1 MPLEGKWYMSM
12 KKLEETTG
20 DVTISSI
27 SQKKNRR
34 GVTMVE
40 VTFDDGQT
48 YSISED
54 AYLSTFIYPGK
65 KLSKNEWNDIVAIT
79 NQSSNRSYVTKL
91 LSGRL
96 YSPKQLVDKL
106 MQIRKMSYV
115 DANLLVDTLQKE
127 GIIDARSYAENRI
140 DSLLMKG
147 YSKEKIRDI
156 LKDEGITDE
165 MIEELS
171 FKIEEEN
178 IEVVLKILSSKA
190 RIYQN
195 DSQKVMRKKLE
206 MEMYKLGYSSYQS
219 ESILDQFAM
228 ENSFLSSDSRQKEAL
243 LKAVHSSYDKILRN
257 EKLIPS
263 QRKNELYKRL
273 MAKGFSR
280 EEIDDVLAKEEIQI

>member
-1 MPLEGKWYMSM
+1 MSM
-12 KKLEETTG
+12 KKLEEITG

-34 GVTMVE
+34 GVTKVE
-40 VTFDDGQT
+40 VAFDDGQT
-48 YSISED
+48 FLISED
-54 AYLSTFIYPGK
+54 AYLSAFIYPGK
-65 KLSKNEWNDIVAIT
+65 KLSQKEWNDIVGIT
-79 NQSSNRSYVTKL
+79 NQSSNRNYVLKL

-106 MQIRKMSYV
+106 IQIRKMSYV
-115 DANLLVDTLQKE
+115 DANLLVNDLQKE
-127 GIIDARSYAENRI
+127 GIIDARLYAENRI

-147 YSKEKIRDI
+147 YSKEKIRDT
-156 LKDEGITDE
+156 LNDEGITDE
-165 MIEELS
+165 MIENLS

-195 DSQKVMRKKLE
+195 DSQKAMRKKLE
-206 MEMYKLGYSSYQS
+206 MELYKLGYSSYQS
-219 ESILDQFAM
+219 ESILDQFIM
-228 ENSFLSSDSRQKEAL
+228 ENSMFSSDRRQKEAL

-263 QRKNELYKRL
+263 QRKNELYRKL
-273 MAKGFSR
+273 MAKGFSK
-280 EEIDDVLAKEEIQI
+280 EEIDDVLIQEDIQI